1 MTLNTYQGFALITAL
16 GLTLSA
22 CGEHGGMSP
31 TSPSVA
37 SSPQTQRAQRAA
49 TPLARRG
56 VDSDGDGYEDPDP
69 GMPSDPGTS
78 PMPNPEGVP
87 PPEGFPPPEGMPA
100 PVQLTIGIVGL
111 FGPLS
116 FVPNP
121 LQAAIGNT
129 IVWTNNDVF
138 QHNIVL
144 DDGTPIGNLAPGQ
157 SSAPISTDHRNGK
170 LPSMTNPGPSAMA
183 LNNRC
188 RSDAFCR
195 RRAPRAPNAAAASGC
210 AIASIFTATGAHGQ
224 AMLRFVAAYFFSMT
238 CTSNIWRVPSFASAG
253 NAKRSPARFHV
264 GAGSMRRSP
273 PS

>member
-1 MTLNTYQGFALITAL
+1 MLRGTAIAPRSTANMTLNTCQGFVLITAL

-37 SSPQTQRAQRAA
+37 ASPQTQRAQRAA

-87 PPEGFPPPEGMPA
+87 PPGFPSPEGMPA

-121 LQAAIGNT
+121 LQAAVGNT
-129 IVWTNNDVF
+129 IVWTNNDMF

-157 SSAPISTDHRNGK
+157 SSGPISLTTETASFHCT
-170 LPSMTNPGPSAMA
+170 LHPSMTGQITPPAPIVDGLPLPPDASQPPMPGPS
-183 LNNRC
+183 
-188 RSDAFCR
+188 S
-195 RRAPRAPNAAAASGC
+195 
-210 AIASIFTATGAHGQ
+210 
-224 AMLRFVAAYFFSMT
+224 Y
-238 CTSNIWRVPSFASAG
+238 PSPDPYG
-253 NAKRSPARFHV
+253 D
-264 GAGSMRRSP
+264 GYDDGYEDDYY
-273 PS
+273 